1 MRKALLIKSVMTPF
15 PYHVDATAGLA
26 EARALMREHDIHHLA
41 VKRGDDIAG
50 VVSLRDLPAPAAD
63 GRRTVEEIATGNPYV
78 VDINTRVD
86 EVALTMARRHVD
98 CTLVTRDGHLAG
110 LFTTS
115 DACRLLGEH
124 LRQIAPPPPD
134 DDVA

>member
-1 MRKALLIKSVMTPF
+1 MRKTPRIKTVMTAF
-15 PYHVDATAGLA
+15 PYFVDAGAPLA
-26 EARALMREHDIHHLA
+26 QARALMREHDIHHLP

-50 VVSLRDLPAPAAD
+50 IIALKDLPRPEDDA
-63 GRRTVEEIATGNPYV
+63 GRTVHEIATGDPYV
-78 VDINTRVD
+78 VDINARLD
-86 EVALTMARRHVD
+86 EVALAMADWHID
-98 CTLVTRDGHLAG
+98 CVLVTRDGHLAG

-124 LRQIAPPPPD
+124 LRSIAPPPPD